1 MAGSKEPLSRPQRP
15 LEEGPPRGLALD
27 PQHPRLR
34 RQLERAHACAPKLSA
49 LLVKKG
55 VVQME
60 TEGVLP
66 GNRRRAP
73 ATCGPSC
80 FLPALGGPQHRGNV
94 VSNRDTRVHILGP
107 EDLLHTCI
115 VWRGD
120 RSKPFS
126 PSDSALSPIL
136 DPRILHSVR
145 FFTLG
150 FCTQSDSDPESSA
163 RLWPFSAP
171 DPIIRMSLL
180 PLAGP
185 LVGDTCPGPGRIR
198 AERSHQGSP
207 LNAMRTGLANPPP
220 PPSHPLSAYFD
231 ELGDGPLCACA
242 CACAMRRD
250 MMWE

>member
-126 PSDSALSPIL
+126 PSDSALSPI
-136 DPRILHSVR
+136 RIPNRLPDCGPSAHLIPLSVCR
-145 FFTLG
+145 CFRWRARW
-150 FCTQSDSDPESSA
+150 SA
-163 RLWPFSAP
+163 TPARARAASVQN
-171 DPIIRMSLL
+171 D
-180 PLAGP
+180 
-185 LVGDTCPGPGRIR
+185 RIR
-198 AERSHQGSP
+198 AAPSMQC
-207 LNAMRTGLANPPP
+207 GLALPTPPRP
-220 PPSHPLSAYFD
+220 PHTRSQRISTNSAMA
-231 ELGDGPLCACA
+231 LV
-242 CACAMRRD
+242 RVRVRVRD
-250 MMWE
+250 AT